1 MCVGGGWLGGVGVG
15 RGSMPVM
22 KSTQMMGPPQKLSV
36 LADLGLHTP
45 SSNYCLIL
53 LALQAWLAGVLPPDS
68 AVISHTIERAKA
80 TLGKLLRDGME
91 RIWAF
96 PSA

>member
-1 MCVGGGWLGGVGVG
+1 MGGGWGEVGVG

-45 SSNYCLIL
+45 SSNYCYNSKPGLP
-53 LALQAWLAGVLPPDS
+53 ASFLQIQP
-68 AVISHTIERAKA
+68 
-80 TLGKLLRDGME
+80 
-91 RIWAF
+91 
-96 PSA
+96 